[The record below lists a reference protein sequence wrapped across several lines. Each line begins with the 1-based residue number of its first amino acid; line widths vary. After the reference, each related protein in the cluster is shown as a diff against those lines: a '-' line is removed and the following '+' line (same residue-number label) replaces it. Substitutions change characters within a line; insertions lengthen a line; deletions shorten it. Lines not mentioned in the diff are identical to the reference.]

1 MSVQMTAEEFSIAKN
16 PANYRDRET
25 EINEQVPIDIIIT
38 DDIAALEEQLTWPIM
53 VSVNENI
60 TDNSASKKRVEK
72 RKYLEK
78 QLSEN
83 TIKMN
88 QMKKTIKCKFLFFL
102 LVEKN

>member
-1 MSVQMTAEEFSIAKN
+1 
-16 PANYRDRET
+16 
-25 EINEQVPIDIIIT
+25 
-38 DDIAALEEQLTWPIM
+38 M

-102 LVEKN
+102 LVEKI